1 MGWGWFPL
9 FPAALNPATTGQ
21 RTNPVAPRSAS
32 ASPRDASMKFPT
44 KKWRKARFTNLFFL
58 KKISPLLS
66 KLNAAFSLW
75 SSALGFFRRLFLLP
89 PARPSPPRSRER
101 KRKNKMDG
109 LARSAW
115 LPSEE
120 KRLFGFFFFSGC
132 IYRRFSPGGGRA
144 KEAQNAA
151 AAADGAE
158 EEEFNEVLLAT
169 FWAFFLK
176 AENSLFFFSQH

>member
-1 MGWGWFPL
+1 
-9 FPAALNPATTGQ
+9 
-21 RTNPVAPRSAS
+21 
-32 ASPRDASMKFPT
+32 
-44 KKWRKARFTNLFFL
+44 
-58 KKISPLLS
+58 
-66 KLNAAFSLW
+66 
-75 SSALGFFRRLFLLP
+75 
-89 PARPSPPRSRER
+89 
-101 KRKNKMDG
+101 MDG

-132 IYRRFSPGGGRA
+132 IYRRFSPEGGKRA